1 MAGSVAVKIP
11 VRLDFAGGW
20 SDVHYFAAREG
31 GAVLNAAITP
41 CVQGHARW
49 DGHRL
54 HLEYELA
61 LPPGSH
67 LGTSASVDVAWLAL
81 TNGLMERRQSP
92 QELAE
97 SAYRLEKLLGV
108 EGGKQDQYAAALGG
122 FNLLRFG
129 GEEQPAQVERLA
141 VPEQTVGL
149 LERRAIVCYV
159 GKPPAAGSVH
169 ERVWERYREGDET
182 VAGALRE
189 IRDSVAPARAALLGG
204 DLQELARLM
213 TVNREAVR
221 RLHPETITAR
231 MDELFAAAH
240 EAGAL
245 GSKPCGAGGG
255 GCLLFICAEQATSRV
270 EQALRSRGGELVAF
284 QFVGAQ

>member
-1 MAGSVAVKIP
+1 MRAGGAMAGSVAVKIP

-31 GAVLNAAITP
+31 GAVLNAAIMP

-97 SAYRLEKLLGV
+97 SA
-108 EGGKQDQYAAALGG
+108 
-122 FNLLRFG
+122 
-129 GEEQPAQVERLA
+129 
-141 VPEQTVGL
+141 
-149 LERRAIVCYV
+149 
-159 GKPPAAGSVH
+159 
-169 ERVWERYREGDET
+169 
-182 VAGALRE
+182 
-189 IRDSVAPARAALLGG
+189 
-204 DLQELARLM
+204 
-213 TVNREAVR
+213 
-221 RLHPETITAR
+221 
-231 MDELFAAAH
+231 
-240 EAGAL
+240 
-245 GSKPCGAGGG
+245 
-255 GCLLFICAEQATSRV
+255 
-270 EQALRSRGGELVAF
+270 
-284 QFVGAQ
+284 